1 MGADNPRQNDKN
13 ISEPARRTGE
23 WVFTHPNYKDWAEC
37 NESDILWLTGK
48 AGSGKSTLLLKLLK
62 ESLRTASAPSLPRM
76 LDNCEDDE
84 ASMQDEQVQNQ
95 SPTSGRDRQGVDLV
109 EHKIVASYF
118 YNFRNKSEVD
128 NGRMLQSI
136 LFQILTREPRLF
148 PQFRASYLQ
157 LTSNLWTLDDL
168 TTIFHSITEYKGSR
182 LRIELFLDAV
192 DESKHSP
199 WVMEILRQQST
210 RPANPD
216 IIIKAIVARR
226 PMEALHKIPTDRRIE
241 MEIHNEIDIEKIVNE
256 GVEKIGK
263 ALEHFTDTLDF
274 MHKFG
279 EFEKRLKKGANGVI
293 LWVSVALTTVLNQS
307 VRGKFTVDK
316 MMEMLDALPSD
327 LEELYAHIICRLG
340 EQKEEDVEVV
350 KHKLHWTTNAGRALT
365 VNEFF
370 HAIAL
375 SEKLHAAY
383 KTPFK
388 LEDAV
393 VPHKRLEGVRI
404 TLSSSCGG
412 LLEVQPPQSKSELFD
427 SETFLVQLIHH
438 SVRTFLEKKEAGQ
451 FRVVKQECNLKI
463 TNTCIHYLRISL
475 LCHDNTQDSKVIMQH
490 LGRHSLLAYVWTE
503 LPTHLLN
510 LDQNDLIERLEELAS
525 LLQELRDV
533 DLSHPGLLMLHNW
546 TLQLL
551 EQMPSHHAIEQW
563 KAKTKSDLTEPKK
576 VKTNLQT
583 FFRKILVDAIE
594 MNHSPAFKIIY
605 GAGALSCDE
614 GDQILSAILA
624 TATETN
630 NSAILEFIGNPRKSI
645 DPTRSTALGDTFR
658 ECLDAACENGYEA
671 VTRWLLERGAISVTK
686 DRGCA
691 AIYLA
696 VNAGHDSIVK
706 LLLGYGISPHYRR
719 NNARSLLWIAAEKGY
734 EKVVRVLLHSGV
746 DPNNPDD
753 QDRTPLIVALEAGHE
768 AVVKILEPL
777 QSKGLAMSNT
787 RPRLQFLVPMERNL
801 NFVGRSDVLQSL
813 EHALN
818 CQITRIAL
826 VGLGG
831 CG

>member
-1 MGADNPRQNDKN
+1 
-13 ISEPARRTGE
+13 
-23 WVFTHPNYKDWAEC
+23 
-37 NESDILWLTGK
+37 
-48 AGSGKSTLLLKLLK
+48 
-62 ESLRTASAPSLPRM
+62 M
-76 LDNCEDDE
+76 LENCEDDE
-84 ASMQDEQVQNQ
+84 ASMQNEQVQNQ
-95 SPTSGRDRQGVDLV
+95 NPTSGRDRQGVDLV
-109 EHKIVASYF
+109 EHKIVTSYF

-136 LFQILTREPRLF
+136 LFQILTQEPRLF
-148 PQFRASYLQ
+148 PLFRASYLQ
-157 LTSNLWTLDDL
+157 LRRTRCETSNSWTLDDL
-168 TTIFHSITEYKGSR
+168 TTIFHSITEYKGLR

-199 WVMEILRQQST
+199 WVMEILRQRST

-226 PMEALHKIPTDRRIE
+226 PMEALYKIPTDRKIE
-241 MEIHNEIDIEKIVNE
+241 MENHNEIDIEKLVNE
-256 GVEKIGK
+256 GVENIGK

-279 EFEKRLKKGANGVI
+279 EFEKKLKERANGVI
-293 LWVSVALTTVLNQS
+293 LWVSVALTTVLNHS
-307 VRGKFTVDK
+307 VRGDFTVDS
-316 MMEMLDALPSD
+316 MMKMLDALPSD

-350 KHKLHWTTNAGRALT
+350 KHKLHWTTNAGRPLT

-375 SEKLHAAY
+375 SENLHAAY
-383 KTPFK
+383 KTPFSKISFK

-393 VPHKRLEGVRI
+393 IPHKRLEGVRI

-427 SETFLVQLIHH
+427 SETFLVQLIHR

-451 FRVVKQECNLKI
+451 FRVVEQECNLKI
-463 TNTCIHYLRISL
+463 TKTCIHYLRISL
-475 LCHDNTQDSKVIMQH
+475 LRHDNTQDSKVVMQH

-503 LPTHLLN
+503 LPTHLLK
-510 LDQNDLIERLEELAS
+510 LDQNDLIERLEELTS
-525 LLQELRDV
+525 LLRELRDV

-563 KAKTKSDLTEPKK
+563 KAKRKSDLTEPKN

-594 MNHSPAFKIIY
+594 MNHFPAFRIIY

-614 GDQILSAILA
+614 GDQILSAILE

-630 NSAILEFIGNPRKSI
+630 NSAILEFIGNFRKSI

-658 ECLDAACENGYEA
+658 ECLDAACKNGYEV
-671 VTRWLLERGAISVTK
+671 VTRWLLERGAISVTE
-686 DRGCA
+686 DRGCT

-706 LLLGYGISPHYRR
+706 LLLGYGISPHYKR

-746 DPNNPDD
+746 DPNSPDD

-777 QSKGLAMSNT
+777 QSKDLAMSNT

-813 EHALN
+813 EHALKR
-818 CQITRIAL
+818 QMTRIAL

-831 CG
+831 CGQVHHSSV